1 VSLGNQSPE
10 NRRIDWPA
18 VVRTLLVQVVVLLA
32 LSGAFI
38 GYLRWSSDTNWVEFI
53 SAGPSPVP
61 DAKGHRQSLS
71 PVQTV
76 KSQAPC
82 PRRA

>member
-1 VSLGNQSPE
+1 VSSLGNQSPE
-10 NRRIDWPA
+10 NRGIDWPA
-18 VVRTLLVQVVVLLA
+18 IVRTLLVQVLVLLA

-53 SAGPSPVP
+53 SAGGLLAP
-61 DAKGHRQSLS
+61 DAKTHRQSSS

-76 KSQAPC
+76 KGRC